1 VDTRSDIW
9 SLGVLLYE
17 MITSHTPFQ
26 GASKSHIIVAIT
38 DNDPVPL
45 GRFSADV
52 PEALELIVAE
62 ALTKDLEERCQ
73 TAKEM
78 LGKLK
83 RLKLRIES
91 GASISDRHK
100 HHYRPPVRPRCHR
113 TQPH

>member
-1 VDTRSDIW
+1 
-9 SLGVLLYE
+9 
-17 MITSHTPFQ
+17 MITSRAPFE

-38 DNDPVPL
+38 DREPL
-45 GRFSADV
+45 PMTQFAADV

-83 RLKLRIES
+83 RLKQRIES
-91 GASISDRHK
+91 GASDIISISVVRLRHNR
-100 HHYRPPVRPRCHR
+100 H
-113 TQPH
+113 